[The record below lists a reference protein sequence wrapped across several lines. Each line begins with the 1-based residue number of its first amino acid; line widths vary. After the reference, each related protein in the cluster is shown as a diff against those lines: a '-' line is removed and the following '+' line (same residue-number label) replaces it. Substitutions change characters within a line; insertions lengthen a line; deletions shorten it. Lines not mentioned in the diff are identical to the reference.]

1 MTNKA
6 AKKIQTIVRRRN
18 PINTITL
25 DRIKGSWYVM
35 WFRDPKKG
43 VFNVYSPETV
53 RQLNKNPY
61 SQRPKKKSNM
71 ILRAIPGR
79 PSTTRPRLFP
89 SPSPTSSSSSVTS
102 TLRHTVLNSNS
113 NNNFNGLTT
122 AQNAHSQFVAFYRP
136 SQIRNMSSAQIM
148 NALRRMGVR
157 ERLIQPTLELIW
169 AARR

>member
-1 MTNKA
+1 MNNNA

-79 PSTTRPRLFP
+79 PSTTRPRF
-89 SPSPTSSSSSVTS
+89 
-102 TLRHTVLNSNS
+102 LNSNS

-122 AQNAHSQFVAFYRP
+122 AQNAHNQFVAFYRP

-157 ERLIQPTLELIW
+157 ERLIYPTLELIW
-169 AARR
+169 AARL